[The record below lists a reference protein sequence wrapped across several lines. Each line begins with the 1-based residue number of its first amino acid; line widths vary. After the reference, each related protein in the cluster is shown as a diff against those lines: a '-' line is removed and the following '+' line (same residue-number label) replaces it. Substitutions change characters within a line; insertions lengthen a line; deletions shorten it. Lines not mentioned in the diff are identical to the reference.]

1 MNKCSGY
8 DIGIVSL
15 QRGQDLLPNV
25 GLLSAEKRPCISLV
39 PRTPYSSA
47 SSHTLFQLD
56 ATSSVA
62 DTTASEEWVFESRRV
77 ENQSFDRMSFFAS
90 RTIERDFHV
99 RGTESGPNDV

>member
-1 MNKCSGY
+1 M
-8 DIGIVSL
+8 
-15 QRGQDLLPNV
+15 LPKV
-25 GLLSAEKRPCISLV
+25 GLLSAPCISLV

-77 ENQSFDRMSFFAS
+77 EIQSFDRIYFYSFTDYLTCIG
-90 RTIERDFHV
+90 RILE
-99 RGTESGPNDV
+99 TELQIVGPDMLLEEVTMLIS